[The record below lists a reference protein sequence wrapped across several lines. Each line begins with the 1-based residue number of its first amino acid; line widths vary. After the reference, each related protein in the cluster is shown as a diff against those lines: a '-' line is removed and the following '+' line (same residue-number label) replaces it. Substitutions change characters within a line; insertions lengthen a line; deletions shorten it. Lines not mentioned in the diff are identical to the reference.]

1 MSDYPHLLAP
11 LDLGHVTLPNRVVM
25 GSMHTGLEDHARDF
39 PKLAAYFAER
49 ARGGAA
55 LIVTGGFAPNIEG
68 TFYPMASKLS
78 TRREARQHR
87 QVTDAVHAEGGRIA
101 LQILHA
107 GRYAYTPWCVAPSAL
122 KSPISKFRPRALTDK
137 GVRRQIRAFARAAR
151 LAREAGYDGVEIMG
165 SEGYLVNQFL
175 APRTNQRTDGWGGT
189 PEKRRRFAVETVRAV
204 REAVGSDFIVV
215 YRISVLDLVED
226 GQTWDEVTA
235 LAAEVEAAGASIL
248 NLGIG
253 WHEARVP
260 TIVTSVP
267 RAAFTSYAARLKE
280 HVSVPVVATNR
291 INMPEVA
298 ESVLAGGA
306 DLVSLAR
313 PFLADPE
320 WVRKAA
326 ESRADEINTCIAC
339 NQACLDHTFVN
350 KRATCLVNPRAA
362 HETELVLGPTRTV
375 KRVAV
380 VGAGVAGLAAATT
393 LADRGHEVELFE
405 ARDHVGGQFDIAM
418 RIPGKEEFA
427 ETIRYFTR
435 RLDLSGVKVH
445 LGRKVGADELVDAGF
460 TEVVVATGVVP
471 RMPAIPGIDH
481 PMVMTYAE
489 LVRGERTAGAR
500 VAVIGAGG
508 IGVDVS
514 EFLTT
519 EHSATLDLDAWKAEW
534 GVGDPAQT
542 RGGLTRPHP
551 EPSPRQVVLLQRKAS
566 SIGKGLGKTSGW
578 VHRAALKAKGVEQVT
593 GVVSYDRIDDEG
605 LHVTLASGDDGGTEQ
620 RTFAVDSVVVCAG
633 QESVR
638 TRRRRARG
646 ARPDRARHRRSRR
659 RRRARRQA
667 RDPPGHRGGRPHLS
681 RLLASR
687 GPTTR

>member
-1 MSDYPHLLAP
+1 
-11 LDLGHVTLPNRVVM
+11 
-25 GSMHTGLEDHARDF
+25 
-39 PKLAAYFAER
+39 
-49 ARGGAA
+49 
-55 LIVTGGFAPNIEG
+55 
-68 TFYPMASKLS
+68 
-78 TRREARQHR
+78 
-87 QVTDAVHAEGGRIA
+87 
-101 LQILHA
+101 
-107 GRYAYTPWCVAPSAL
+107 
-122 KSPISKFRPRALTDK
+122 
-137 GVRRQIRAFARAAR
+137 
-151 LAREAGYDGVEIMG
+151 
-165 SEGYLVNQFL
+165 
-175 APRTNQRTDGWGGT
+175 
-189 PEKRRRFAVETVRAV
+189 
-204 REAVGSDFIVV
+204 
-215 YRISVLDLVED
+215 
-226 GQTWDEVTA
+226 
-235 LAAEVEAAGASIL
+235 
-248 NLGIG
+248 
-253 WHEARVP
+253 VP

-291 INMPEVA
+291 INMPDVA

-350 KRATCLVNPRAA
+350 KRASCLVNPRAA
-362 HETELVLGPTRTV
+362 HETELVIGPTRTV
-375 KRVAV
+375 KKVAV
-380 VGAGVAGLAAATT
+380 VGAGPAGLAAATT

-445 LGRKVGADELVDAGF
+445 LGRKVDADELVDAGF

-500 VAVIGAGG
+500 VAVVGAGG

-519 EHSATLDLDAWKAEW
+519 DHSATLDVDAWKAEW
-534 GVGDPAQT
+534 GVGDPAVT
-542 RGGLTRPHP
+542 RGGLTRPQP
-551 EPSPRQVVLLQRKAS
+551 EPSPRHVVLLQRKSS

-593 GVVSYDRIDDEG
+593 GVVSYDLIDDAG
-605 LHVTLASGDDGGTEQ
+605 LHVTVASRPEKGAEPVVEQ
-620 RTFAVDSVVVCAG
+620 RTYAVDSVVLCAG

-638 TRRRRARG
+638 TVADALEERG
-646 ARPDRARHRRSRR
+646 LTVHVIGGAEVAAELDAKH
-659 RRRARRQA
+659 AIRQ
-667 RDPPGHRGGRPHLS
+667 GTEV
-681 RLLASR
+681 ASR
-687 GPTTR
+687 I